1 MIGAGAKFPRT
12 TLILFWI
19 FVAGVAGVAG
29 RNEGNDD
36 ARAIRTTRAN
46 SSPGQAD
53 GLLEECRPTNSL
65 GLNEMTGLEASL
77 AALRQIFL
85 DAEAPPRARIEA
97 AETILSY
104 EAPADLIQEAKGF
117 LIELLQ
123 DQEMSVSLR
132 LEASKILRKAEAPKQ
147 DGTVASVDKFAE
159 REMARDILKAK
170 RRLAIHLAGLW
181 PPPPGYCADLDAED
195 FDPLVALEAQTEA
208 ERAEKERLA
217 AEKASKNKKNDH

>member
-1 MIGAGAKFPRT
+1 
-12 TLILFWI
+12 
-19 FVAGVAGVAG
+19 
-29 RNEGNDD
+29 
-36 ARAIRTTRAN
+36 
-46 SSPGQAD
+46 
-53 GLLEECRPTNSL
+53 LEERRATNSL

-104 EAPADLIQEAKGF
+104 EAPADLIQEAKEF
-117 LIELLQ
+117 LIEVLQ

-132 LEASKILRKAEAPKQ
+132 LEASKILRKAEAPKVQ
-147 DGTVASVDKFAE
+147 NGPVASVDKVAE
-159 REMARDILKAK
+159 REMARDILKVK

-217 AEKASKNKKNDH
+217 AAPQEALKNKKNDH

>member
-1 MIGAGAKFPRT
+1 MT
-12 TLILFWI
+12 TL
-19 FVAGVAGVAG
+19 GQSGHP
-29 RNEGNDD
+29 
-36 ARAIRTTRAN
+36 TTRAN
-46 SSPGQAD
+46 SSRGQAD
-53 GLLEECRPTNSL
+53 GLLEERRATSL
-65 GLNEMTGLEASL
+65 GLSEMTGIEASL

-104 EAPADLIQEAKGF
+104 EAPADLIQEARGF
-117 LIELLQ
+117 LIEVLQ

-132 LEASKILRKAEAPKQ
+132 LEASKVLRKAEAPKIQ
-147 DGTVASVDKFAE
+147 NGPVASVDKVAE

-181 PPPPGYCADLDAED
+181 PPPPGYCADLDAAD
-195 FDPLVALEAQTEA
+195 FDPVAALEAQTEA

-217 AEKASKNKKNDH
+217 AEKASKNKKKDR